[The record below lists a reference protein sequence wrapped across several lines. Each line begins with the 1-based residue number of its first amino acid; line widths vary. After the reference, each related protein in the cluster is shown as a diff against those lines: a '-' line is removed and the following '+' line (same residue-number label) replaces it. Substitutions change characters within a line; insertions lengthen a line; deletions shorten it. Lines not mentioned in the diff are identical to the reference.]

1 MLNMSTIQEAATG
14 IKEEWG
20 IEFSGLIS
28 EEVILHQLARR
39 IVELIE
45 EGPDHFVQLMYRLD
59 ISEKKL
65 HGVLGEEDFAEQIAR
80 LIYDRQLQKIKSREM
95 HRQVPDDAD
104 PDLKW

>member
-1 MLNMSTIQEAATG
+1 MLELQETAVAIQD
-14 IKEEWG
+14 EWG
-20 IEFSGLIS
+20 IEMPELIS
-28 EEVILHQLARR
+28 EETILKKLAEK
-39 IVELIE
+39 VVALIE

-80 LIYDRQLQKIKSREM
+80 LIFDRQIQKMKSREM
-95 HRQVPDDAD
+95 FKAPPVDND